1 MVSIVKRK
9 RALSETSTTIIIDG
23 SDATEAEEAR
33 KSIDLLATLQE
44 IRKYDKVIGFIL
56 RSPERATVFLRDN
69 EEISKYAILS
79 SQLFDSSEQVLELFD
94 MGNTEN
100 ILIEGKNIKV
110 LCINLGEKTLSIFM
124 ERNADHTE
132 ILNRILPPTE

>member
-1 MVSIVKRK
+1 MTIVKSK
-9 RALSETSTTIIIDG
+9 RAISETSTTIILDVSG
-23 SDATEAEEAR
+23 ATEAEEAR
-33 KSIDLLATLQE
+33 NAIDLLATLQE
-44 IRKYDKVIGFIL
+44 IRKSDKVIAFIL
-56 RSPERATVFLRDN
+56 RSATRATVYLRDD

-79 SQLFDSSEQVLELFD
+79 TQLFDSSEQLLELFD
-94 MGNTEN
+94 LGDTEN
-100 ILIEGKNIKV
+100 ILIEGKNIKA

>member
-1 MVSIVKRK
+1 VIPIVKRK
-9 RALSETSTTIIIDG
+9 RALSETSTTIILDG
-23 SDATEAEEAR
+23 SDETEAEEAR

-56 RSPERATVFLRDN
+56 RSPNRATVFLRDN

-94 MGNTEN
+94 LGNTEN

-110 LCINLGEKTLSIFM
+110 LCINLDEKMLSIFM

-132 ILNRILPPTE
+132 ILNMILPPTE

>member
-1 MVSIVKRK
+1 MAIVKRK
-9 RALSETSTTIIIDG
+9 RAISETSTTIILDVSG
-23 SDATEAEEAR
+23 ATEAEEAR
-33 KSIDLLATLQE
+33 NAIDLLATLQE
-44 IRKYDKVIGFIL
+44 IRKSDKVIAFIL
-56 RSPERATVFLRDN
+56 RSDTRATVYLRDD

-79 SQLFDSSEQVLELFD
+79 TQLFDSSEQLLELFD
-94 MGNTEN
+94 LGDTEN
-100 ILIEGKNIKV
+100 ILIEGKNIKA